1 MAKIAVP
8 ENSKPSIEAIKK
20 AISDLE
26 SPKTKRNRERAA
38 LFGEVYPIIR
48 DQLAAGVSK
57 SAIIKKLTDFGV
69 SISNVMFDDLLEAE
83 ARRRGE
89 SVPGKDVATST
100 DNMLATE
107 SANASQVST
116 KEKGDRGRVRNFVC

>member
-26 SPKTKRNRERAA
+26 SPKAKRDRQRAA
-38 LFGEVYPIIR
+38 LFEEIYPVIHH
-48 DQLAAGVSK
+48 QLAAGVSK
-57 SAIIKKLTDFGV
+57 SAIIKKLTDHGV
-69 SISNVMFDDLLEAE
+69 SISNVMFDDLLAAE

-89 SVPGKDVATST
+89 PVPGKDAATST

-116 KEKGDRGRVRNFVC
+116 EDEETT

>member
-26 SPKTKRNRERAA
+26 SPKAKRDRERAT
-38 LFGEVYPIIR
+38 LFEAIYPVIR

-57 SAIIKKLTDFGV
+57 SAIIKKLTDLGV
-69 SISNVMFDDLLEAE
+69 SISNVMFDELLEAV

-89 SVPGKDVATST
+89 SVLGKDAGTNT
-100 DNMLATE
+100 DNMPAAE

-116 KEKGDRGRVRNFVC
+116 KEEVTT

>member
-8 ENSKPSIEAIKK
+8 ENSKPTIDAIKK

-26 SPKTKRNRERAA
+26 SPKTKRNRERAV

-89 SVPGKDVATST
+89 SVPGKDGATSI
-100 DNMLATE
+100 E
-107 SANASQVST
+107 P
-116 KEKGDRGRVRNFVC
+116 VRFLVC

>member
-26 SPKTKRNRERAA
+26 SPKTKRDRERAT
-38 LFGEVYPIIR
+38 LFEEIYPVIR

-57 SAIIKKLTDFGV
+57 SAIIKKLTDLGV
-69 SISNVMFDDLLEAE
+69 STSNVMFDELLAVEAK
-83 ARRRGE
+83 RRGE
-89 SVPGKDVATST
+89 PVPGKDVALST
-100 DNMLATE
+100 NNVPSAESTLALQ
-107 SANASQVST
+107 AST
-116 KEKGDRGRVRNFVC
+116 KAEVTT